1 MRALLALVV
10 LLAGCTYDF
19 DAYLPDGADATAGD
33 TGPVDSGCTPPDA
46 ASPCYATA
54 GSCAGSC
61 QSARATCEAAC
72 SNPGC
77 RKNCASQES
86 VCRDGCV
93 NACSSCTAGQ
103 GCAAP
108 TQCRAALG

>member
-1 MRALLALVV
+1 MRALLALAV
-10 LLAGCTYDF
+10 LSAGCTYDF
-19 DAYLPDGADATAGD
+19 DAYLPNGADASVD
-33 TGPVDSGCTPPDA
+33 SGPVDTGCTPPDSGSA
-46 ASPCYATA
+46 CYATA
-54 GSCAGSC
+54 TSCATSC
-61 QSARATCEAAC
+61 TSTRTTCEAAC